1 MEPTTI
7 ALSIIVIG
15 TLLIIGETVSPGVYF
30 IIPGTV
36 MVVLGIV
43 GYIIPDFLFSIWAP
57 ITMALVGLVVS
68 IATIMIYKKLGNPE
82 PPVTAVSDGLIGKI
96 GTITISTAPDNIRG
110 KVKIGSELW
119 SARSLNPIEVG
130 TVVRVVSTEGVHVVV
145 EEISEE

>member
-96 GTITISTAPDNIRG
+96 GTITISTAPDNISG

-119 SARSLNPIEVG
+119 SARSLNPIAVG